1 MRRTHDVMEM
11 SLNAEILKIMEI
23 NIQVTLLHLVYI

>member
-23 NIQVTLLHLVYI
+23 NIQVTFSYI